1 MNAVT
6 KFTLLALA
14 SLAWLMTGLPAR
26 AQTVYQVT
34 SAYHHIS
41 VIDRSGYRVLSFN
54 GSWESRVSLA
64 NPLVGH
70 FEYCELFH
78 TPWLW
83 NPAMTNVLVVG
94 LGGGS
99 TQRLYQH
106 YYPFVNLDTVELD
119 PAVVSIS
126 KYYFQTKET
135 ARHKIHTMDG
145 RVYLRR
151 TQKKYDAILMDAYS
165 TGRYGSFIPYHLA
178 TKEFFTL
185 ASANLTENGVLCY
198 NVIGNLN
205 GFRADILGSVYKT
218 MRSVFPQV
226 WMFPASDTG
235 NVVLVATK
243 SKEPV
248 TLAELEKRARSLAK
262 DKVVTLPNFDKRVR
276 AFRAQ
281 PPANLS
287 RVSVLTDEYA
297 PVDGVLTGTN
307 RR

>member
-1 MNAVT
+1 MNSTT
-6 KFTLLALA
+6 KFVLLGLA
-14 SLAWLMTGLPAR
+14 SLALVQPSR
-26 AQTVYQVT
+26 AQTIYQVT
-34 SAYHHIS
+34 SAYHHIA
-41 VIDRSGYRVLSFN
+41 VVDRVGYRVLSFN

-64 NPLVGH
+64 NPLTGH
-70 FEYCELFH
+70 FEYCELLH
-78 TPWLW
+78 VPWLW

-106 YYPFVNLDTVELD
+106 YYPYVNLDTVELD

-126 KYYFQTKET
+126 KYYFQAQET

-165 TGRYGSFIPYHLA
+165 TSRYGSFIPYHLA
-178 TKEFFTL
+178 TTEFFTL
-185 ASANLTENGVLCY
+185 AAANLTENGVLCY

-218 MRSVFPQV
+218 MRGVFPQV
-226 WMFPASDTG
+226 WLFPASDTG
-235 NVVLVATK
+235 NVVLVGTK

-248 TLAELEKRARSLAK
+248 TLAELEKRAASLVK

-276 AFRAQ
+276 AFRAA
-281 PPANLS
+281 PPANLA
-287 RVSVLTDEYA
+287 RAKMLTDDYA
-297 PVDGVLTGTN
+297 PVDGLLTGSG
-307 RR
+307 R

>member
-1 MNAVT
+1 MNAFT
-6 KFTLLALA
+6 PFTLLALA
-14 SLAWLMTGLPAR
+14 IVWLATPPAAR
-26 AQTVYQVT
+26 AQTVYQAT

-41 VIDRSGYRVLSFN
+41 VVDSGGYRILSFN

-64 NPLVGH
+64 SPLAGH
-70 FEYCELFH
+70 FEYCELLH

-106 YYPFVNLDTVELD
+106 YYPYVNLDTVELD
-119 PAVVSIS
+119 PAVVTIS
-126 KYYFQTKET
+126 KHYFQMAET

-165 TGRYGSFIPYHLA
+165 TSRYGSFIPYHLA

-185 ASANLTENGVLCY
+185 AAANLSDNGVLCY
-198 NVIGNLN
+198 NVIGNLK
-205 GFRADILGSVYKT
+205 GFRADILGAVYKT

-235 NVVLVATK
+235 NVVLVGTK
-243 SKEPV
+243 SKEAV
-248 TLAELEKRARSLAK
+248 TLAELQKRAATLAK

-276 AFRAQ
+276 AFRAE
-281 PPANLS
+281 PPANLA
-287 RVSVLTDEYA
+287 RVAVLTDDYA
-297 PVDGVLTGTN
+297 PVDGLLSGAG